1 MPKEVINGRDDFPIA
16 RVLGGEVEFDANS
29 EIPPDQI
36 ARPQVEVRWANGAE
50 GGEFLQLVTK
60 CVRYA
65 DGGPLVEA
73 QPMPGASAFFF
84 TTSGPVTLD
93 GLTSSGAPAPATATE
108 QTVDELFELL
118 PEETRKVVEAEMAAL
133 ASERSLA
140 VAVPH
145 GGVGGSAYESE
156 IAPDVSHAAV
166 EQLAKRVA
174 LAAHTEASSA
184 THVSEGWHVEL
195 DRRGANRLVKAVRR
209 ARNAAFGAD
218 E

>member
-1 MPKEVINGRDDFPIA
+1 MPKEVIHGRDDFPIA
-16 RVLGGEVEFDANS
+16 RVLGGEVEFADGG
-29 EIPPDQI
+29 EIPAEQV

-60 CVRYA
+60 CVRYV

-73 QPMPGASAFFF
+73 PPLPGASAFFF
-84 TTSGPVTLD
+84 QVSGPITID
-93 GLTSSGAPAPATATE
+93 GETSTGAPTATK

-118 PEETRKVVEAEMAAL
+118 PETTREITKAELKALDGAAGGTV
-133 ASERSLA
+133 SL
-140 VAVPH
+140 
-145 GGVGGSAYESE
+145 GT
-156 IAPDVSHAAV
+156 V

-174 LAAHTEASSA
+174 LAAHTEASSG